1 MYIAEVLQEPNSDE
15 TGSGSGEDDGQG
27 SSQDE
32 EIISVDNGLNE
43 AFQSG
48 EDSLI
53 DNEVRQWFHL
63 GIESQVTLGA
73 HWMSEL
79 NEELNQWFSET
90 SHPPWGTFH

>member
-15 TGSGSGEDDGQG
+15 TGSGSGEDDCQG

-53 DNEVRQWFHL
+53 DNEVRQ
-63 GIESQVTLGA
+63 
-73 HWMSEL
+73 
-79 NEELNQWFSET
+79 
-90 SHPPWGTFH
+90 